1 MPSSSRGRARF
12 RVMRFVVLRPK
23 VPAAIREK
31 LGSDASEGLEVM
43 FADAYTLAND
53 SFERRLEI
61 EAGKFRLAVAEL
73 RFEMVK
79 WMFFFWA
86 AELAAIGGMVFAVM
100 K

>member
-1 MPSSSRGRARF
+1 M
-12 RVMRFVVLRPK
+12 
-23 VPAAIREK
+23 
-31 LGSDASEGLEVM
+31 M
-43 FADAYTLAND
+43 FADAYTLANE

-61 EAGKFRLAVAEL
+61 ETGKIQLTIANL

-86 AELAAIGGMVFAVM
+86 AELAAIAGIVFAIL

>member
-1 MPSSSRGRARF
+1 M
-12 RVMRFVVLRPK
+12 RVAVNRPK
-23 VPAAIREK
+23 IPTPIREK

-43 FADAYTLAND
+43 FADAYTLANE

-61 EAGKFRLAVAEL
+61 EAGKFRLAVAEF

-86 AELAAIGGMVFAVM
+86 AELAAIGGIVFAVM

>member
-1 MPSSSRGRARF
+1 MPSSSRGRV
-12 RVMRFVVLRPK
+12 RVRLYEVCVHPPK
-23 VPAAIREK
+23 VQTAVREK
-31 LGSDASEGLEVM
+31 LGPDGSEGLEAM
-43 FADAYTLAND
+43 FADAYTLANE

-86 AELAAIGGMVFAVM
+86 AELAAIGGIIFAIM

>member
-1 MPSSSRGRARF
+1 MHRRK
-12 RVMRFVVLRPK
+12 LLI
-23 VPAAIREK
+23 AIRDK
-31 LGSDASEGLEVM
+31 LGPDGSEGLESM
-43 FADAYTLAND
+43 FADAYTLANE

-86 AELAAIGGMVFAVM
+86 AELAAIGGIIFAIM